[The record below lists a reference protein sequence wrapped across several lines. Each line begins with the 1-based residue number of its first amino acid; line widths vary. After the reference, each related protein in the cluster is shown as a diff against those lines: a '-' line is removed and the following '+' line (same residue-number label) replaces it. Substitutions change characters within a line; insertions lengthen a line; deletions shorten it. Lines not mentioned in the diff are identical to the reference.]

1 MQLSP
6 AIGGHHYPTR
16 HTAAAMSLT
25 LATLLAAS
33 SLASTPATLPS
44 CSWNRPGH
52 NPFMGDLV
60 AAVDRYPDI
69 PAPVRAKLKARMAA
83 RNYDEIVDIRRDAIV
98 GRARY
103 NAEIRD
109 MHFGTGQVCGTVN
122 RAAWAP
128 TAQERGLVYCEAGHC
143 ILVPTVCR
151 NVSRITRNG
160 PAVAAADSGR
170 PESEA
175 AGGSGVAGG
184 GAGGGVAIGGGAAAD
199 PGMANGPA
207 LLAMPA
213 APVGDPAGS
222 ASFADGLR
230 QAASVGGPVSE
241 GGLPAG
247 AGLSGGGL
255 SSGPGSFM
263 AVVGGAGAP
272 GSWIASASGAA
283 PLALAGVSTGRPGL
297 SNPGSGAGTQVA
309 LSVAGL
315 DAGFADGSLTAAGDG
330 SGLPAAP
337 TLAVPEPGSWALM
350 LGGLLA
356 LGRWARRRAG
366 SPARARLGFNPA

>member
-1 MQLSP
+1 
-6 AIGGHHYPTR
+6 
-16 HTAAAMSLT
+16 MSLT
-25 LATLLAAS
+25 LAALLAAS

-83 RNYDEIVDIRRDAIV
+83 RSYDEIVDIRRDAII

-151 NVSRITRNG
+151 NVSRITRSG
-160 PAVAAADSGR
+160 PAVAAAASGQ
-170 PESEA
+170 PDSEA
-175 AGGSGVAGG
+175 AGGNGGGGG
-184 GAGGGVAIGGGAAAD
+184 GAGGGVASGGSMGAD

-207 LLAMPA
+207 LLAVPA
-213 APVGDPAGS
+213 ASAADPAGS

-230 QAASVGGPVSE
+230 QAASLSGPVGE

-255 SSGPGSFM
+255 SGGPGSFLGV
-263 AVVGGAGAP
+263 AGGAGAP
-272 GSWIASASGAA
+272 GSWIAAASGAA
-283 PLALAGVSTGRPGL
+283 PLALAGVSPGRPGL

-309 LSVAGL
+309 LSAAAPGT
-315 DAGFADGSLTAAGDG
+315 GFADGIVTVAGDG

-337 TLAVPEPGSWALM
+337 TLAVAVPEPGSWALM

-356 LGRWARRRAG
+356 LGGWARRRAG
-366 SPARARLGFNPA
+366 SPARAAVNPA